1 MSSLDPT
8 CLATFPGVGAGFN
21 GCSSGNTTVLE
32 TCCSTVGGTVTS
44 ANGTCGCS
52 FNAAFA
58 PSDNQT
64 FVDCSMNNHFVAA
77 SFAGPEH
84 IPAISGSF
92 LGCTASVA
100 GALQLCC
107 PQVGGTLAFV
117 NGTCG
122 CPFDSVFTSAVQS
135 RLSWS
140 TCVVKSSFGVDA
152 CNIDFKPSSSQA
164 IAALPLNVAV
174 VVLGLSLLGRAI
186 GL

>member
-8 CLATFPGVGAGFN
+8 CLATFPGAGAGFN

-52 FNAAFA
+52 FNAAFT

-64 FVDCSMNNHFVAA
+64 FVDCSMNSHFVAA
-77 SFAGPEH
+77 CNIPNPSVPTALPTGCSASSFAGPEH

-107 PQVGGTLAFV
+107 PQVGGTLAP
-117 NGTCG
+117 G
-122 CPFDSVFTSAVQS
+122 
-135 RLSWS
+135 
-140 TCVVKSSFGVDA
+140 
-152 CNIDFKPSSSQA
+152 
-164 IAALPLNVAV
+164 
-174 VVLGLSLLGRAI
+174 
-186 GL
+186 